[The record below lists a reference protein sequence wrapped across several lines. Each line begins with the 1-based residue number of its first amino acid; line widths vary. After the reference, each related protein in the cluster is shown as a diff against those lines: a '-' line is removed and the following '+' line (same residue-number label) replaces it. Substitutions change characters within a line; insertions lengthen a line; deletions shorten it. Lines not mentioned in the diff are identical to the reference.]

1 MKEKEQPSEHK
12 LWKARK
18 EEGRVPKSQE
28 LNSCLIFL
36 FLTLLLV
43 LLAPRI
49 EKMLEEMMVFFFK
62 NSTVERIDGRFAAG
76 ALRYFLPSTIP
87 FAVLGVVIGVVANLV
102 QNKGFFFNT
111 KLIRPKFSK
120 LVRIDQYF
128 KRTLF
133 SMEGGFNIVKSLLKV
148 VLLTSVCYVFVMS
161 EREKLL
167 MLLQAASPAL
177 ALRQIAFMVARILIV
192 CALLLLGIGVLD
204 YIVQRRQFMEEMK
217 MTKQELKEELK
228 ELEGDPEVKH
238 HLEAAQ
244 KEMLSRNMAKAV
256 READVVITNPTHF
269 AVALQWQAGVQDAPR
284 VTAKGEDAMAQSIK
298 YIARKANV
306 PIVENRPLA
315 RGLYTDTELGDII
328 PVQYLRAIATIYAQI
343 GYMDKK
349 RKTI

>member
-1 MKEKEQPSEHK
+1 
-12 LWKARK
+12 
-18 EEGRVPKSQE
+18 
-28 LNSCLIFL
+28 
-36 FLTLLLV
+36 
-43 LLAPRI
+43 
-49 EKMLEEMMVFFFK
+49 
-62 NSTVERIDGRFAAG
+62 
-76 ALRYFLPSTIP
+76 
-87 FAVLGVVIGVVANLV
+87 
-102 QNKGFFFNT
+102 
-111 KLIRPKFSK
+111 
-120 LVRIDQYF
+120 
-128 KRTLF
+128 
-133 SMEGGFNIVKSLLKV
+133 
-148 VLLTSVCYVFVMS
+148 
-161 EREKLL
+161 

-269 AVALQWQAGVQDAPR
+269 AVALQWQAGVQDAVATGR
-284 VTAKGEDAMAQSIK
+284 KRENAAKGEDAMAQSIK